1 MSWTEVFAVLVLS
14 HLVGDFLLQT
24 EWQAMNKHGGLG
36 PDPEKRRALL
46 SHVFTYTL
54 AYVPALIWIG
64 IEAGAL
70 RAVIVA
76 LLVSIPHMIQ
86 DDARLVRVYM
96 RTVKHTDAERSDIA
110 LYVDQSLHLLVLFAA
125 ALIAAA

>member
-76 LLVSIPHMIQ
+76 LLVSIPHLIQ

-96 RTVKHTDAERSDIA
+96 RAVKHTDAERSDIA